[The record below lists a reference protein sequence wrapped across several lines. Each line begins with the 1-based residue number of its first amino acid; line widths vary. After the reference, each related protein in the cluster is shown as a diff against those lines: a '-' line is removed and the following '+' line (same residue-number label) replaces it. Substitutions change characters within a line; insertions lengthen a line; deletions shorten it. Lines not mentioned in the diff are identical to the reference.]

1 MSDKKIGKT
10 EITKCMI
17 CICHNYNTVPKD
29 QFKDSPNIKYNLS
42 DFDIDLIKSTLEIE
56 KGQ

>member
-1 MSDKKIGKT
+1 
-10 EITKCMI
+10 MI

-42 DFDIDLIKSTLEIE
+42 DFDIDLIKSTLQIE